1 VPPAPPTSRNWK
13 RRTEVEPMVSSKKDP
28 SRITAAIAVLV
39 AVAALAFG
47 LAACGGGGGGIGG
60 SGEEKEA
67 QKVKL
72 EGKPSGSLTISNWP
86 LYIDKGTVPAFEKAS
101 GVSVKYIEDINSN
114 EEFFN
119 KMRPLLEKGES
130 GGRSIFVLADYQ
142 VTEMH
147 KLGYLQ
153 EFDKAGLSEVEKNLV
168 SSLQHPQFDP
178 NRDWTAPWQSGMTGV
193 IVNKESAP
201 DVKSVCDLFNPKY
214 KGKVDFLNEVRET
227 VPLVMKCEGVDPNE
241 ATEADWMKAIEKIKG
256 AAESG
261 QIRRF
266 TGNDYARDL
275 TSGDAVAV
283 IGWSGDAVQLQ
294 EDNPELEWRMPI
306 EGCMLWSE
314 DMVIPVGAPNPTAAE
329 AFMNYVYKPE
339 VQANIAEYVNYVT
352 PVEGVKEVLA
362 KREPKLAQNQLI
374 FPSASFT
381 KKCSGTPVLE
391 GEEKQKVLRAWD
403 AVLNG

>member
-1 VPPAPPTSRNWK
+1 VASSNEDP
-13 RRTEVEPMVSSKKDP
+13 RRTSVIV
-28 SRITAAIAVLV
+28 AVLV
-39 AVAALAFG
+39 AVAVLAVG
-47 LAACGGGGGGIGG
+47 LAACGGGGGGGIEGG
-60 SGEEKEA
+60 GEKESE
-67 QKVKL
+67 KVKL

-86 LYIDKGTVPAFEKAS
+86 LYIDKGTVPAFEKAT
-101 GVSVKYIEDINSN
+101 GVKVKYIEDINSN

-119 KMRPLLEKGES
+119 KMQPLLQQGES
-130 GGRSIFVLADYQ
+130 GDRSIFVLADYM
-142 VTEMH
+142 VSKMH
-147 KLGYLQ
+147 RLGYLQ
-153 EFDKAGLSEVEKNLV
+153 EFDKSGLPNVEKNLS
-168 SSLQHPQFDP
+168 SSLQHPSFDP
-178 NRDWTAPWQSGMTGV
+178 NRDYTVPWQSGMTGI
-193 IVNKESAP
+193 IVNTEKAP
-201 DVKSVCDLFNPKY
+201 DVHSICDLFDPKY
-214 KGKVDFLNEVRET
+214 KGKVDMLNEVRET
-227 VPLVMKCEGVDPNE
+227 VPLVMKCEGVDPNK

-275 TSGDAVAV
+275 TRGDAVAV

-294 EDNPELEWRMPI
+294 EDNSNLEWRMPT

-314 DMVIPVGAPNPTAAE
+314 DMVIPTGAPNPTAAE
-329 AFMNYVYKPE
+329 AWMNYVYDPE

-352 PVEGVKEVLA
+352 PVEGVKPILA
-362 KREPKLAQNQLI
+362 KRDPALAKNQLI

-391 GEEKQKVLRAWD
+391 GEEEQKVVKAFD

>member
-1 VPPAPPTSRNWK
+1 
-13 RRTEVEPMVSSKKDP
+13 MVSEKDP
-28 SRITAAIAVLV
+28 RRITALLAV
-39 AVAALAFG
+39 AVAAVAVAFG

-60 SGEEKEA
+60 GGEKETT
-67 QKVKL
+67 KVKL
-72 EGKPSGSLTISNWP
+72 ESKPSGSLTISNWP

-119 KMRPLLEKGES
+119 KLRPQLEQGES
-130 GGRSIFVLADYQ
+130 GGRSIFVLADYM
-142 VTEMH
+142 VTKMH

-153 EFDKAGLSEVEKNLV
+153 EFDKSGLPEVEKNLV

-178 NRDWTAPWQSGMTGV
+178 NRDYTVPWQSGMTGI
-193 IVNKESAP
+193 IVNKETGNDIRSI
-201 DVKSVCDLFNPKY
+201 CDLFNPKY
-214 KGKVDFLNEVRET
+214 KGKVDILNEVREA

-241 ATEADWMKAIEKIKG
+241 ASEADWMKAIEKLKS
-256 AAESG
+256 ASESG

-266 TGNDYARDL
+266 TGNDYQSDL
-275 TSGDAVAV
+275 TSGNVVAV
-283 IGWSGDAVQLQ
+283 MGWSGDAVQLQ
-294 EDNPELEWRMPI
+294 EDNPELEWRMPT

-329 AFMNYVYKPE
+329 AFMNYVYEPE
-339 VQANIAEYVNYVT
+339 NQAAIAEYVNYVT
-352 PVEGVKEVLA
+352 PVEGVKEVFEKQDPALA
-362 KREPKLAQNQLI
+362 KNQLI

-381 KKCSGTPVLE
+381 KKCSGTPVIE
-391 GEEKQKVLRAWD
+391 GEEEQNIIKAFD

>member
-1 VPPAPPTSRNWK
+1 MRSERETQKAA
-13 RRTEVEPMVSSKKDP
+13 
-28 SRITAAIAVLV
+28 RI
-39 AVAALAFG
+39 VAALVAAVALALG
-47 LAACGGGGGGIGG
+47 LAACGGSGGGGIEGG
-60 SGEEKEA
+60 GEKQVEA
-67 QKVKL
+67 VKL
-72 EGKPSGSLTISNWP
+72 EGKPSGNLTISNWP
-86 LYIDKGTVPAFEKAS
+86 LYIDKGTVPAFEKAT

-119 KMRPLLEKGES
+119 KMQPLLQQGES
-130 GGRSIFVLADYQ
+130 GDRSIFVLADYM
-142 VTEMH
+142 VSKMF

-153 EFDKAGLSEVEKNLV
+153 EFDKSALPNFEKNL
-168 SSLQHPQFDP
+168 SPSLQHPPFDP
-178 NRDWTAPWQSGMTGV
+178 NRDWTAPWQSGMTGI
-193 IVNKESAP
+193 IVNKDLAP
-201 DVKSVCDLFNPKY
+201 EVRSICDLFDSKY

-227 VPLVMKCEGVDPNE
+227 VPLVMKCEGVEPE
-241 ATEADWMKAIEKIKG
+241 QATEADWMNAIEKIKG

-294 EDNPELEWRMPI
+294 ADNSNLEWRMPT

-329 AFMNYVYKPE
+329 AWIDYVYEPQ

-352 PVEGVKEVLA
+352 PVEGVKPILEKRSPELA
-362 KREPKLAQNQLI
+362 NNQLI

-381 KKCSGTPVLE
+381 KNCSPTPPLE
-391 GEEKQKVLRAWD
+391 GEEEQRVVKAFD

>member
-1 VPPAPPTSRNWK
+1 
-13 RRTEVEPMVSSKKDP
+13 MLSSEKDP
-28 SRITAAIAVLV
+28 RRITALLAVLV
-39 AVAALAFG
+39 AAVALAVG
-47 LAACGGGGGGIGG
+47 LAACGGGGGGIEGG
-60 SGEEKEA
+60 GEKEA
-67 QKVKL
+67 PKVKL
-72 EGKPSGSLTISNWP
+72 EGKPSGELTISNWP
-86 LYIDKGTVPAFEKAS
+86 LYIDKKTVPAFEKAT
-101 GVSVKYIEDINSN
+101 GIKVKYIEDINSN

-119 KMRPLLEKGES
+119 KMQPLLQQGES

-142 VTEMH
+142 VVKMH

-153 EFDKAGLSEVEKNLV
+153 EFDKSGLPEVEKNLV
-168 SSLQHPQFDP
+168 ASLQHPQFDP
-178 NRDWTAPWQSGMTGV
+178 NRDWTVPWQSGMTGV
-193 IVNKESAP
+193 IVNKETAP
-201 DVKSVCDLFNPKY
+201 DVRSICDLFDSKY
-214 KGKVDFLNEVRET
+214 KGKVDFLNEVRES

-241 ATEADWMKAIEKIKG
+241 ATEADWMKAIDKIKA

-294 EDNPELEWRMPI
+294 EDNPDLEWRMPT

-314 DMVIPVGAPNPTAAE
+314 DMVIPTGAPNPTAAE
-329 AFMNYVYKPE
+329 AFMNFVYEPE

-362 KREPKLAQNQLI
+362 KRDPELAKNQLI
-374 FPSASFT
+374 FPSSSFT
-381 KKCSGTPVLE
+381 KNCSATPTFAS
-391 GEEKQKVLRAWD
+391 EEEEQKVIKAFD

>member
-1 VPPAPPTSRNWK
+1 MKTKTGGKALLTLAS
-13 RRTEVEPMVSSKKDP
+13 
-28 SRITAAIAVLV
+28 
-39 AVAALAFG
+39 AVAALTLTLG
-47 LAACGGGGGGIGG
+47 LAACGGGSGIEGGG
-60 SGEEKEA
+60 EKEA
-67 QKVKL
+67 PKVKL
-72 EGKPSGSLTISNWP
+72 AGKPSGSVTISNWP
-86 LYIDKGTVPAFEKAS
+86 LYIDKGTVPAFEKAT

-119 KMRPLLEKGES
+119 KVRPQLEQGES
-130 GGRSIFVLADYQ
+130 GGRSIFVLADYM
-142 VTEMH
+142 VVKMH

-153 EFDKAGLSEVEKNLV
+153 EFDKSGLQEVEKNLV

-178 NRDWTAPWQSGMTGV
+178 NRDYTVPWQSGMTGI
-193 IVNKESAP
+193 IVNKETAP
-201 DVKSVCDLFNPKY
+201 EVRSICDLFDPKY

-227 VPLVMKCEGVDPNE
+227 VPLVMKCEGIDPNQ
-241 ATEADWMKAIEKIKG
+241 ATEADWMKAIDKIKG

-266 TGNDYARDL
+266 TGNDYQDDL
-275 TSGDAVAV
+275 TSGNVVAV

-294 EDNPELEWRMPI
+294 EDNPNLEWRMPT

-329 AFMNYVYKPE
+329 AWMNFVYKPE
-339 VQANIAEYVNYVT
+339 IQANIAEEVNYVT

-362 KREPKLAQNQLI
+362 KREPALAENQLI

-391 GEEKQKVLRAWD
+391 GEEEQKVIKAFD

>member
-1 VPPAPPTSRNWK
+1 MSSKRSTSR
-13 RRTEVEPMVSSKKDP
+13 TTL
-28 SRITAAIAVLV
+28 IAACLI
-39 AVAALAFG
+39 AALALALG
-47 LAACGGGGGGIGG
+47 LAACGGSGGGGIEGG
-60 SGEEKEA
+60 GEKEG

-86 LYIDKGTVPAFEKAS
+86 LYIDKGTVPAFEKAT

-119 KMRPLLEKGES
+119 KMQPLLQRGES
-130 GGRSIFVLADYQ
+130 GGRSIFVLADYM
-142 VTEMH
+142 VSKMH
-147 KLGYLQ
+147 KLGYLE
-153 EFDKAGLSEVEKNLV
+153 EFDKSGLPNVNKNL
-168 SSLQHPQFDP
+168 SASLKHPPFDP
-178 NRDWTAPWQSGMTGV
+178 ERSYTAPWQSGMTGI

-201 DVKSVCDLFNPKY
+201 EVHSICDLFNPKY
-214 KGKVDFLNEVRET
+214 KGKVDFLNEVREA
-227 VPLVMKCEGVDPNE
+227 VPLVMKCEGKDPGK

-283 IGWSGDAVQLQ
+283 MGWSGDAVQLQ
-294 EDNPELEWRMPI
+294 EDNPNLEWRMPT

-314 DMVIPVGAPNPTAAE
+314 DMVIPTGAPNPTAAE
-329 AFMNYVYKPE
+329 AWMNYVYEPS

-352 PVEGVKEVLA
+352 PVEGVKPILA
-362 KREPKLAQNQLI
+362 KRNPKLANNQLI

-381 KKCSGTPVLE
+381 KKCSPTPPLE
-391 GEEKQKVLRAWD
+391 GEEEQKVIKAFD
-403 AVLNG
+403 SVLNG

>member
-1 VPPAPPTSRNWK
+1 
-13 RRTEVEPMVSSKKDP
+13 MVSTEKS
-28 SRITAAIAVLV
+28 SRRAAALVAAAIAAVVL
-39 AVAALAFG
+39 AVG
-47 LAACGGGGGGIGG
+47 LAACGGGGGGIGDTG
-60 SGEEKEA
+60 EKETS
-67 QKVKL
+67 KVKL

-86 LYIDKGTVPAFEKAS
+86 LYIDKGTVPAFEKAT

-119 KMRPLLEKGES
+119 KMRPLLEQGES
-130 GGRSIFVLADYQ
+130 GGRSIFVLADYM
-142 VTEMH
+142 VTKMH

-153 EFDKAGLSEVEKNLV
+153 EFDKSALPEVEKNLV
-168 SSLQHPQFDP
+168 ASLQHPQFDP
-178 NRDWTAPWQSGMTGV
+178 NRDWTVPWQSGMTGI
-193 IVNKESAP
+193 IVNKETAP
-201 DVKSVCDLFNPKY
+201 NVKSICDLFDSQY

-241 ATEADWMKAIEKIKG
+241 ASEEDWMNAIDKIKG

-294 EDNPELEWRMPI
+294 ADNPNLEWRMPT

-329 AFMNYVYKPE
+329 AFMDFVYKPE

-352 PVEGVKEVLA
+352 PVEGVKEILA
-362 KREPKLAQNQLI
+362 KRDPELAKNQLI
-374 FPSASFT
+374 FPSSSFT
-381 KKCSGTPVLE
+381 KNCSGTPVIE
-391 GEEKQKVLRAWD
+391 GEEEQKVIKAFD

>member
-1 VPPAPPTSRNWK
+1 M
-13 RRTEVEPMVSSKKDP
+13 RRA
-28 SRITAAIAVLV
+28 AAIGLAL
-39 AVAALAFG
+39 AALA
-47 LAACGGGGGGIGG
+47 LALSACGGGGGIEGGG
-60 SGEEKEA
+60 SKEA
-67 QKVKL
+67 ETVKL

-86 LYIDKGTVPAFEKAS
+86 LYIDKGTVPAFEKAT
-101 GVSVKYIEDINSN
+101 GISVKYIEDINSN

-119 KMRPLLEKGES
+119 KMQPLLQQGES

-142 VTEMH
+142 VSKMY

-153 EFDKAGLSEVEKNLV
+153 NLDKSGLPNVEKNL
-168 SSLQHPQFDP
+168 SPSLQHPEFDP
-178 NRDWTAPWQSGMTGV
+178 ERSFTVPWQSGMTGV
-193 IVNKESAP
+193 IVNKETAP
-201 DVKSVCDLFNPKY
+201 NVHSICDLFDSQY

-227 VPLVMKCEGVDPNE
+227 VPLVMKCEGVDPGK

-283 IGWSGDAVQLQ
+283 IGWSGDAVQL
-294 EDNPELEWRMPI
+294 EADNPNLEWRMPT

-314 DMVIPVGAPNPTAAE
+314 DMVIPTGAPNPTAAE
-329 AFMNYVYKPE
+329 AWMNYVYDPT

-352 PVEGVKEVLA
+352 PVEGVKPILA
-362 KREPKLAQNQLI
+362 KRDPELAENQLI

-381 KKCSGTPVLE
+381 KKCSPTPIIE
-391 GEEKQKVLRAWD
+391 GKEEQNVIKAFD
-403 AVLNG
+403 SVLNG